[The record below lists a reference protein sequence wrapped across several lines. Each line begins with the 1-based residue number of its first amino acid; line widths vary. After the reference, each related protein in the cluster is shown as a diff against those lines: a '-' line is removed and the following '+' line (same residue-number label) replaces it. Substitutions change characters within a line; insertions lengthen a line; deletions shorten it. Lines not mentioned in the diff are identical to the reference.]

1 MSRVALLPRGSSTWL
16 PVALLVALPFVL
28 FWRVWW
34 PDAQQ
39 RRVFAH
45 GDFVEQHYPVRS
57 FVARELRAGRL
68 PLWDPYTYGGESV
81 AAESLFELYY
91 PSALWQVLFSRLPFL
106 ALEIEAIGHLSL
118 AGVFTFLFVRRL
130 TGASGAGL
138 VAGMAFELGG
148 FLTSYPMLQLIIL
161 EVAAWTPV
169 SLWLLERA
177 LPRRSLLGVAGAGA
191 VLGVSALA
199 GHGQTLMYAAYLVAS
214 YLLFRAWRLGWR
226 FGVMALGAL
235 GGAAAGIGAAQWLPS
250 LEIIPLSTRTGFT
263 YEVLSAGFQP
273 AELLGLLRPD
283 PGQWSSLYVGLV
295 PLALAAVA
303 LALGRGREQWYWA
316 GVAAIALL
324 LSLGRKGPLYPIAYR
339 LLPGF
344 ALFRQQERAAFMV
357 SLSLSVLAGY
367 GYAAASRL
375 RRWPGVALPVL
386 LALVFVDLY
395 RANAGAILQVPPE
408 GDYAPAGAIVQYLR
422 QAADPVSRTSSEGL
436 LPGDGNAGLLFG
448 FRDVTGNGPLR
459 LAAYESFLERVPEL
473 RWWQLLD
480 VRHVVTRRALD
491 HGALHLVLEED
502 DRRLYR
508 IDLCQRHVWICH
520 DYRLATDQDA
530 AIEMTADPQLE
541 PLASVVLERP
551 PHPLPEPATGPE
563 EAEVV
568 SFDRQQVAVEVTL
581 STPGI
586 VVLSEVD
593 YPGWRAW
600 VNGRPVPTLRAYGL
614 LRAVAL
620 PPGQWQIEWRFQPL
634 SAYLGLALSALTLAG
649 LAAVWLG
656 QRFSARPAAAQ
667 AGASCL

>member
-1 MSRVALLPRGSSTWL
+1 VLLI
-16 PVALLVALPFVL
+16 ALPFVL

-34 PDAQQ
+34 PDARE
-39 RRVFAH
+39 RRVFVH
-45 GDFVEQHYPVRS
+45 GDYVEQHYPVRS

-81 AAESLFELYY
+81 AAESLFELCY
-91 PSALWQVLFSRLPFL
+91 PPGLWQTLFPHLPFL

-130 TGASGAGL
+130 TGSDGAG
-138 VAGMAFELGG
+138 VIAGMAFELGG
-148 FLTSYPMLQLIIL
+148 FLTSYPMLQLVIL
-161 EVAAWTPV
+161 EVAAWTPL
-169 SLWLLERA
+169 SLWLVERA
-177 LPRRSLLGVAGAGA
+177 LARRSLPGVAGAGL
-191 VLGVSALA
+191 VLGMSALA
-199 GHGQTLMYAAYLVAS
+199 GHGQTLMYAAYLLTS
-214 YLLFRAWRLGWR
+214 YLLFRIWRLRLGWP
-226 FGVMALGAL
+226 FGTMALAVL
-235 GGAAAGIGAAQWLPS
+235 GGAAAGIGAVQWLPS
-250 LEIIPLSTRTGFT
+250 LEIIPLSTRSAFT
-263 YEVLSAGFQP
+263 YEVLSAGFKP
-273 AELLGLLRPD
+273 AELLGLLRPN
-283 PGQWSSLYVGLV
+283 PGQWSPLYIGLV

-303 LALGRGREQWYWA
+303 LALGRGRERWYWA

-324 LSLGRKGPLYPIAYR
+324 LSLGRNGPLYPIAYR

-344 ALFRQQERAAFMV
+344 ALFRQQERAAFLV

-367 GYAAASRL
+367 GYAAVSRL
-375 RRWPGVALPVL
+375 RRWPGAALPVL
-386 LALVFVDLY
+386 LVVVFVDLY
-395 RANAGAILQVPPE
+395 RANAGVILQVPPE
-408 GDYAPAGAIVQYLR
+408 GGYAPAGPVVQYLR

-459 LAAYESFLERVPEL
+459 LAAYEAFLERVPEL

-480 VRHVVTRRALD
+480 VRHVVTKRLLN
-491 HGALHLVLEED
+491 HGALHLVLEEG

-508 IDLCQRHVWICH
+508 IDLGQRHAWICH

-551 PHPLPEPATGPE
+551 PDPLPEAATGPE
-563 EAEVV
+563 EATVV
-568 SFDRQQVAVEVTL
+568 SFDRQRVVVEANL
-581 STPGI
+581 SAPGI

-593 YPGWRAW
+593 YPGWRVWA
-600 VNGRPVPTLRAYGL
+600 NGRPVPTLRAYGL

-620 PPGQWQIEWRFQPL
+620 PAGRWHLEWRFQPL

-649 LAAVWLG
+649 LVAVWLAR
-656 QRFSARPAAAQ
+656 RFAARRAVAK
-667 AGASCL
+667 AGISGL